1 MVAGCVLAL
10 QVLLTRLFS
19 AALFYHFS
27 FLSISLALLGA
38 GAGAIAVY
46 VRPRWF
52 DRRPLEQELAA
63 WAVVLAALL
72 LVIPVV
78 LARIRFGTSDQVT
91 GTFAALLALTSV
103 VTTLLFAAAGIVIA
117 LAVRGYT
124 ATMSRLYAFDLGGA
138 ALGAVVVVPLMW
150 IVGVPTLIV
159 ALAPVAALAAL
170 VFVRGRGGL
179 AGAAAGLLVV
189 GLLAAILAGSTRLYE
204 PAPAYESGVVS
215 DRWTPISR
223 VVGHGARPSDRFTR
237 LYYDRGGAPVARY
250 DRGGPMPGWRDLGLG
265 PQSLGYVFGGRDRG
279 LIIGGGGGRD
289 ILNALSSGVRSVDV
303 IELNRAIV
311 DTVDD
316 SLRDFS
322 GAPYSLPGVHTRAGD
337 GRSILA
343 EDDDEYDV
351 IHIGY
356 ADTFSGNS
364 GQAFALAENNLYTT
378 EAFEEY
384 FDHLRPNGVLD
395 VTRPR
400 RMVGDE
406 ALRITM
412 LALEA
417 LRRRGVERPERNVV
431 VVLGQDILSPLFG
444 TTLARTRPWTRA
456 ELDRLETLAGRR
468 GKGVAFAPGGP
479 YKLEWADLAA
489 ATSPRAFCEGYR
501 LDVCAPTDDKPFFY
515 QMRRLTS
522 LGSQGPGYL
531 YDGADPFLILLITF
545 GILTVLSFALVA
557 APLVLTAREQR
568 PPLGALAFFAAI
580 GLGFLTLEIALIQR
594 FVLFL
599 GFPTYALSVV
609 LFALLLWTGLGS
621 LLAGRARDPRRSLTV
636 ALTMACGL
644 IAASAVGLLPL
655 LEALID
661 LPFAAR
667 VAITVLLLAPVGI
680 PLGMAMPLGLT
691 RLAELHAGGVPW
703 AWGVNG
709 IASVVASA
717 GAITVAIVAGF
728 PAATLVALA
737 CYLGALAHAAFGP
750 WPEGAPVGLRRRLRA
765 RESEPIPDPARGST
779 AA

>member
-1 MVAGCVLAL
+1 
-10 QVLLTRLFS
+10 
-19 AALFYHFS
+19 
-27 FLSISLALLGA
+27 
-38 GAGAIAVY
+38 
-46 VRPRWF
+46 
-52 DRRPLEQELAA
+52 
-63 WAVVLAALL
+63 
-72 LVIPVV
+72 
-78 LARIRFGTSDQVT
+78 
-91 GTFAALLALTSV
+91 
-103 VTTLLFAAAGIVIA
+103 
-117 LAVRGYT
+117 
-124 ATMSRLYAFDLGGA
+124 
-138 ALGAVVVVPLMW
+138 
-150 IVGVPTLIV
+150 
-159 ALAPVAALAAL
+159 
-170 VFVRGRGGL
+170 
-179 AGAAAGLLVV
+179 
-189 GLLAAILAGSTRLYE
+189 
-204 PAPAYESGVVS
+204 
-215 DRWTPISR
+215 
-223 VVGHGARPSDRFTR
+223 
-237 LYYDRGGAPVARY
+237 
-250 DRGGPMPGWRDLGLG
+250 
-265 PQSLGYVFGGRDRG
+265 VFGGRDRG